1 MNLGEHDP
9 EAVCV
14 GSISKP
20 TNQLFHRGLDVLWFT
35 ECGNK
40 GKQYPFTNREICA
53 KIFFII
59 KFVKYTKK
67 IRGNGVVYL
76 SV

>member
-40 GKQYPFTNREICA
+40 GKQYP
-53 KIFFII
+53 
-59 KFVKYTKK
+59 
-67 IRGNGVVYL
+67 L
-76 SV
+76 S